1 MSVLE
6 GRDCRKK
13 VASFN
18 ICGRDF
24 LVVLFFRIKIMGL
37 NLVTQWC
44 TSLPPNSGLAPCNLL
59 RPGLGRPEC
68 TA

>member
-1 MSVLE
+1 MSILE

-13 VASFN
+13 VASFDF
-18 ICGRDF
+18 CGRDF

-44 TSLPPNSGLAPCNLL
+44 ASLAPD
-59 RPGLGRPEC
+59 
-68 TA
+68 